1 MWKWNHRRACGV
13 VPVLLLTVLGF
24 AGPAAAQTSV
34 QMRDVQL
41 SHWEGSMRKV
51 IALANAMPAE
61 AYSWSP
67 GEGVMEVGQVYI
79 HIAHYNYLYASQ
91 NLGMTLPEGVVLDE
105 MESVRDK
112 AQVVAAL
119 EQSTEWLRGQVGGMS
134 AEALEGETELYGRT
148 VPGWA
153 VLVQLETHLSEH
165 LGQSIAYARMNGVV
179 PPWSR

>member
-1 MWKWNHRRACGV
+1 
-13 VPVLLLTVLGF
+13 
-24 AGPAAAQTSV
+24 
-34 QMRDVQL
+34 
-41 SHWEGSMRKV
+41 MRKV

-61 AYSWSP
+61 TYMWSP
-67 GEGVMEVGQVYI
+67 GEGVMEVGHVYA

-91 NLGMTLPEGVVLDE
+91 NLGMTLPDGVMLDE
-105 MESVRDK
+105 MEAVRDK

-119 EQSTEWLRGQVGGMS
+119 EASTEWLRENVGAMT
-134 AEALEGETELYGRT
+134 AQALEAETQLYGRT

>member
-1 MWKWNHRRACGV
+1 
-13 VPVLLLTVLGF
+13 
-24 AGPAAAQTSV
+24 
-34 QMRDVQL
+34 
-41 SHWEGSMRKV
+41 MRKV
-51 IALANAMPAE
+51 VALANAMPAE
-61 AYSWSP
+61 TYTWSP
-67 GEGVMEVGQVYI
+67 GEGVMEVGHVYM

-91 NLGMTLPEGVVLDE
+91 NLGMSLPEGVDMDQ

-112 AQVVAAL
+112 GQVVAAL
-119 EQSTEWLRGQVGGMS
+119 ERSMEWLKAQVGAMG
-134 AEALEGETELYGRT
+134 AEALEADTELYGQT

>member
-1 MWKWNHRRACGV
+1 MRERTHFRAFGV
-13 VPVLLLTVLGF
+13 APALLLAILGYTPP
-24 AGPAAAQTSV
+24 AGAQGSLQV
-34 QMRDVQL
+34 RDEQMRQ
-41 SHWEGSMRKV
+41 WETSMGKV

-61 AYSWSP
+61 IYTWSP
-67 GEGVMEVGQVYI
+67 GEGVMEVGHVYM
-79 HIAHYNYLYASQ
+79 HIAHYNYLYPSQ
-91 NLGMTLPEGVVLDE
+91 NLGMAPPEGLVLDE

-119 EQSTEWLRGQVGGMS
+119 QRSRDWLRERVNAMS
-134 AEALEGETELYGRT
+134 PEALDKETQLYGRS

-165 LGQSIAYARMNGVV
+165 LGQSIAYARMNGIV